1 MYEDFFVFLI
11 SRYGRERMGLTE
23 AEAVG
28 KMWSGV
34 KAMIQVGQP
43 ADVATDASSERVMKQ
58 KNCKQFL
65 DCPITYIFE
74 QALYS
79 CCLSIIL
86 ASLLTPA
93 LMYLLVH
100 MLFVYLYCPQRPMTF
115 DFSSVFFWRNSIIL
129 DIAHDRWRKTWKR
142 RKRRRGM
149 REMRATMDTTTM
161 RIMTITILGTINT
174 RSITNIMVTMVIMAI
189 MTIVMTMSTMVTM
202 RKRKTRILIKK
213 KMIEMPTSLNT

>member
-1 MYEDFFVFLI
+1 
-11 SRYGRERMGLTE
+11 MGLTE

-43 ADVATDASSERVMKQ
+43 ANVATDASSERVMKQ

-65 DCPITYIFE
+65 DCPLTYIFE

-93 LMYLLVH
+93 LMYLLVQ
-100 MLFVYLYCPQRPMTF
+100 MLFVFFGATALSLTLHMTDGERPG
-115 DFSSVFFWRNSIIL
+115 
-129 DIAHDRWRKTWKR
+129 KGG
-142 RKRRRGM
+142 RG
-149 REMRATMDTTTM
+149 EGA
-161 RIMTITILGTINT
+161 
-174 RSITNIMVTMVIMAI
+174 
-189 MTIVMTMSTMVTM
+189 
-202 RKRKTRILIKK
+202 
-213 KMIEMPTSLNT
+213 